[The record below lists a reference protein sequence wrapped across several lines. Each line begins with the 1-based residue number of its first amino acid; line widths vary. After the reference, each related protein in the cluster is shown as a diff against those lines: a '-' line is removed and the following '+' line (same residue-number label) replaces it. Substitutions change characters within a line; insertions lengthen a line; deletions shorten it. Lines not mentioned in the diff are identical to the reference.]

1 MKLNFWQVL
10 GAVIFVLALVFI
22 IRRETAQHG
31 GPQRPPNPAPEFSPQ
46 QAVEGPTTNSAAATQ
61 PAAAP

>member
-10 GAVIFVLALVFI
+10 GAVIFVLALIFI
-22 IRRETAQHG
+22 IRRETAEHG
-31 GPQRPPNPAPEFSPQ
+31 GPRRPPNPAPEFSPQ
-46 QAVEGPTTNSAAATQ
+46 QAVEVPTTSSAATQ